1 MLKLAIV
8 HQHWKNAIYKILWQ
22 KAATAAVAAAAA
34 FIMQFPFASTH
45 MRKNEKYAVKVKL
58 VKDKNTEHKY
68 L

>member
-8 HQHWKNAIYKILWQ
+8 HQHWKNAIYKILWP
-22 KAATAAVAAAAA
+22 KAATAAVAVAA

-58 VKDKNTEHKY
+58 AKDKNTEHKY